1 VQGFETTHYREYG
14 YKDSSKPY
22 ESAYLLQELAAF
34 CGKLEPGTRVLDVG
48 CGNGHMAGFFLSRS
62 CQVVGIELSRQGV
75 QLARLT
81 YPNARFEELPADQNI
96 LERLGE
102 EPFDIVV
109 SAEVIEHLYAPRDF
123 ARGCFAALKPGGQ
136 FLCTTPYHGYLKN
149 ILICVLNQFDNH
161 FNPLWD
167 GGHIK
172 FWSLKTLSC
181 LLIEAG
187 FCNIRFRGAG
197 RLPFLWKSMVLAA
210 EKLSNNALNAG

>member
-1 VQGFETTHYREYG
+1 
-14 YKDSSKPY
+14 
-22 ESAYLLQELAAF
+22 
-34 CGKLEPGTRVLDVG
+34 
-48 CGNGHMAGFFLSRS
+48 MAGFFLSRS
-62 CQVVGIELSRQGV
+62 CQVVGIDLSRQGV

-109 SAEVIEHLYAPRDF
+109 SAEVIEHLYTPRDF
-123 ARGCFAALKPGGQ
+123 ARGCFAALKPGGK

-161 FNPLWD
+161 FNPLRD

-172 FWSLKTLSC
+172 FWSLKTLTVPPTNRSW
-181 LLIEAG
+181 LLQYRFSAVQEG
-187 FCNIRFRGAG
+187 CPFFGSRWSSRPKNI
-197 RLPFLWKSMVLAA
+197 
-210 EKLSNNALNAG
+210 

>member
-1 VQGFETTHYREYG
+1 
-14 YKDSSKPY
+14 
-22 ESAYLLQELAAF
+22 
-34 CGKLEPGTRVLDVG
+34 
-48 CGNGHMAGFFLSRS
+48 M
-62 CQVVGIELSRQGV
+62 
-75 QLARLT
+75 T

-96 LERLGE
+96 LESLGE

-123 ARGCFAALKPGGQ
+123 ARGCFAALKPGGK

-172 FWSLKTLSC
+172 FWSLKTLSR

-197 RLPFLWKSMVLAA
+197 RLPFLWKSMVIAA